1 MSIAEKFR
9 KTLSTRD
16 IFVQPEKETE
26 PVTDVIDNDTDSDI
40 PTLTI
45 TQEPRTNKFTDL
57 ANETLQKIHNTP
69 FWEEYTMQ
77 AQEKMISRYFDAKV
91 RRSPYASVKYSLV
104 DKLSFIEDVLKS
116 SQVK

>member
-16 IFVQPEKETE
+16 IFAQSKSES
-26 PVTDVIDNDTDSDI
+26 DNDSATAPIEIDADI

-57 ANETLQKIHNTP
+57 TNETLQKIHNTP
-69 FWEEYTMQ
+69 FWEEYSMQ
-77 AQEKMISRYFDAKV
+77 EQEKMISKYFDAKV